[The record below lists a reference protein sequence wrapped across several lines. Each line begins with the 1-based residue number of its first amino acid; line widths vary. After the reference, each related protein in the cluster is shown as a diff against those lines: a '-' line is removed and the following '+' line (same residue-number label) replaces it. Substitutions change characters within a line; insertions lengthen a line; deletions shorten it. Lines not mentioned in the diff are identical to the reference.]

1 MADERKH
8 EHGSEQKHD
17 HEHGQH
23 GHEHTHAAEHGHDH
37 SHDHVHGHE
46 HQHGETHDHD
56 HEQGH
61 GHEHGH
67 SHGHGHD
74 HPHEHNQRDH
84 AHGHEH
90 GDTHDH
96 EHGGEHSHGHDHD
109 HEHAHEHK
117 TRFHDPAH
125 AAEFDRRSTMSGIRA
140 SLTEKLIEMLSLK
153 GEELILDLATG
164 TGRVARPLSKYIKG
178 GRIVGVDQA
187 LAMLDVGHQH
197 QDPIPHYDQSAGEAD
212 KLPFK
217 TNTFDRAFVSF
228 SLHHFG
234 NPSGVVSEVLR
245 VLKNS
250 GRFVVLDPIIEEAK
264 DSVDIQLETKINQV
278 FRRTHGDDF
287 RFHTSSSIQRLLTK
301 AGYRVPRSNI
311 LSYSFNQE
319 GMDGIP
325 TGRHWL
331 EAALELE
338 KEAPELAERMK
349 KNYFTWHSHGDHVHV
364 KGSFSYALIT
374 GVKPA

>member
-1 MADERKH
+1 MADEHKH
-8 EHGSEQKHD
+8 ENKGDHSHGDHD
-17 HEHGQH
+17 H
-23 GHEHTHAAEHGHDH
+23 GHESAQA
-37 SHDHVHGHE
+37 
-46 HQHGETHDHD
+46 
-56 HEQGH
+56 H

-67 SHGHGHD
+67 AHAHDAHEHD
-74 HPHEHNQRDH
+74 HGRGAAHSHE
-84 AHGHEH
+84 HEH
-90 GDTHDH
+90 GHNH
-96 EHGGEHSHGHDHD
+96 EHSHSHDHD
-109 HEHAHEHK
+109 HEHK

-125 AAEFDRRSTMSGIRA
+125 AAEFDRRAISDVRLN
-140 SLTEKLIEMLSLK
+140 LTGKLIEALTLK
-153 GEELILDLATG
+153 GDEVVLDLATG
-164 TGRVARPLSKYIKG
+164 TGRVARPLSKSIKG

-187 LAMLDVGHQH
+187 LAMLDVGHRH
-197 QDPIPHYDQSAGEAD
+197 QEPIPNYAQAAGEAD

-217 TNTFDRAFVSF
+217 TGTFDRAFVSF

-250 GRFVVLDPIIEEAK
+250 GRFVVLDPVIEEAK
-264 DSVDIQLETKINQV
+264 DAIDVALEAKINQV
-278 FRRTHGDDF
+278 FRRTHGDEF
-287 RFHTSSSIQRLLTK
+287 RFHTASSIQRLLTK
-301 AGYRVPRSNI
+301 AGYRVPRQNI

-349 KNYFTWHSHGDHVHV
+349 KNYFSWHSHGDHAHV

>member
-1 MADERKH
+1 MADEKKH
-8 EHGSEQKHD
+8 EHKG
-17 HEHGQH
+17 
-23 GHEHTHAAEHGHDH
+23 EHT
-37 SHDHVHGHE
+37 
-46 HQHGETHDHD
+46 
-56 HEQGH
+56 
-61 GHEHGH
+61 HEHGH
-67 SHGHGHD
+67 SHHERHDHDDKHGHS
-74 HPHEHNQRDH
+74 H
-84 AHGHEH
+84 AHDDAGTHGHEH
-90 GDTHDH
+90 AHDH
-96 EHGGEHSHGHDHD
+96 TEHGHSHTQSDHGHEHSHGHDHD
-109 HEHAHEHK
+109 HSHDHGQGHEHK

-125 AAEFDRRSTMSGIRA
+125 AADFDRRAMSGIRS
-140 SLTEKLIEMLSLK
+140 SLTEKLIEMLTLK
-153 GEELILDLATG
+153 GGELVLDVATG
-164 TGRVARPLSKYIKG
+164 TGRIARPLSKQLKDG
-178 GRIVGVDQA
+178 KIVGVDQA

-197 QDPIPHYDQSAGEAD
+197 EDPIPHYDQSAGEAD

-234 NPSGVVSEVLR
+234 NPSGVVGEVLR

-264 DSVDIQLETKINQV
+264 DAVDIALESKINQV
-278 FRRTHGDDF
+278 FRRTHGDEF
-287 RFHTSSSIQRLLTK
+287 RYHTASSIQRLLTK

-349 KNYFTWHSHGDHVHV
+349 KNYFTWHAHGDHAHV

>member
-1 MADERKH
+1 MAEHKH
-8 EHGSEQKHD
+8 EHGHGHSHEHD
-17 HEHGQH
+17 HAHGPGGHTHSHASDH
-23 GHEHTHAAEHGHDH
+23 GHEHADHGHSHAHSEQAHDH
-37 SHDHVHGHE
+37 SHG
-46 HQHGETHDHD
+46 
-56 HEQGH
+56 
-61 GHEHGH
+61 HGH
-67 SHGHGHD
+67 SHGHAHESD
-74 HPHEHNQRDH
+74 HS
-84 AHGHEH
+84 
-90 GDTHDH
+90 
-96 EHGGEHSHGHDHD
+96 HSHGHS
-109 HEHAHEHK
+109 HEHK

-125 AAEFDRRSTMSGIRA
+125 AADFDRRTMSDIRS
-140 SLTEKLIEMLSLK
+140 SLTEKLIEMLTLK
-153 GEELILDLATG
+153 GGELVLDVATG
-164 TGRVARPLSKYIKG
+164 TGRVARPLAKKMSG
-178 GRIVGVDQA
+178 GKIVGVDQA
-187 LAMLDVGHQH
+187 LAMLDVGHKH
-197 QDPIPHYDQSAGEAD
+197 EDPIPHYDQSAGEAD

-245 VLKNS
+245 VLKNG

-264 DSVDIQLETKINQV
+264 DSVDIQLESKINQV
-278 FRRTHGDDF
+278 FRRTHGEEF
-287 RFHTSSSIQRLLTK
+287 RYHTASSIQRLLTK
-301 AGYRVPRSNI
+301 AGYRVPRSNV

-349 KNYFTWHSHGDHVHV
+349 KNYFTWHSHGDHTHV

>member
-1 MADERKH
+1 MADEHKH
-8 EHGSEQKHD
+8 EHKGE
-17 HEHGQH
+17 
-23 GHEHTHAAEHGHDH
+23 H
-37 SHDHVHGHE
+37 SHDHDHQDHGHSHSHE
-46 HQHGETHDHD
+46 DAHGGAHAHEDTHAHGHD
-56 HEQGH
+56 H

-67 SHGHGHD
+67 SHEHD
-74 HPHEHNQRDH
+74 AHAHN
-84 AHGHEH
+84 HGHEH
-90 GDTHDH
+90 G
-96 EHGGEHSHGHDHD
+96 
-109 HEHAHEHK
+109 HEHK

-125 AAEFDRRSTMSGIRA
+125 AAEFDQRGLSDMRSH
-140 SLTEKLIEMLSLK
+140 LTTKLIEALTLK
-153 GEELILDLATG
+153 GDELILDLATG
-164 TGRVARPLSKYIKG
+164 TGRVARPLAQQLKG

-187 LAMLDVGHQH
+187 MAMLDVGHQH
-197 QDPIPHYDQSAGEAD
+197 KEPIAHYVQSAGEAD

-217 TNTFDRAFVSF
+217 TGTFDRAFVSF

-234 NPSGVVSEVLR
+234 NSSGVVGEVLR
-245 VLKNS
+245 VLKNG
-250 GRFVVLDPIIEEAK
+250 GRFVVLDPVIEEAK
-264 DSVDIQLETKINQV
+264 DAVDIALESKINQV

-287 RFHTSSSIQRLLTK
+287 RFHTASSIQRLLTK
-301 AGYRVPRSNI
+301 AAYRVPRTSV
-311 LSYSFNQE
+311 LSYPFNQE

-349 KNYFTWHSHGDHVHV
+349 KNYFSWHAHGDHAHV

>member
-1 MADERKH
+1 MPDERKH
-8 EHGSEQKHD
+8 QHGSEQKHD
-17 HEHGQH
+17 H
-23 GHEHTHAAEHGHDH
+23 GHERDHEHEHEHGHH
-37 SHDHVHGHE
+37 HDRE
-46 HQHGETHDHD
+46 HD
-56 HEQGH
+56 
-61 GHEHGH
+61 HGH
-67 SHGHGHD
+67 SHGHE
-74 HPHEHNQRDH
+74 HEHQ
-84 AHGHEH
+84 
-90 GDTHDH
+90 HDH
-96 EHGGEHSHGHDHD
+96 EHDHAHSHD
-109 HEHAHEHK
+109 HEHSHEHK

-125 AAEFDRRSTMSGIRA
+125 AAEFDRRSTISSIRA
-140 SLTEKLIEMLSLK
+140 SLAEKLIEMLALK
-153 GEELILDLATG
+153 GDELVLDLATG
-164 TGRVARPLSKYIKG
+164 TGRVARPLSKHIQG

-187 LAMLDVGHQH
+187 LAMLDVGHRH
-197 QDPIPHYDQSAGEAD
+197 EDPIPHYEQSAGEAD

-234 NPSGVVSEVLR
+234 NAAGVVGEVLR

-250 GRFVVLDPIIEEAK
+250 GRFVVLDPILEEAK
-264 DSVDIQLETKINQV
+264 DSVDIQLESKINQV

-301 AGYRVPRSNI
+301 AGYRVPRCNV
-311 LSYSFNQE
+311 LSFSFNQE

-349 KNYFTWHSHGDHVHV
+349 KNYFTWHSHGNHVHV

>member
-1 MADERKH
+1 MKKGIDMADEKKH
-8 EHGSEQKHD
+8 EHK
-17 HEHGQH
+17 
-23 GHEHTHAAEHGHDH
+23 
-37 SHDHVHGHE
+37 
-46 HQHGETHDHD
+46 GEYT
-56 HEQGH
+56 
-61 GHEHGH
+61 HEHGH
-67 SHGHGHD
+67 SHHERHDHDDKHGHS
-74 HPHEHNQRDH
+74 H
-84 AHGHEH
+84 AHDDAGTHGHEH
-90 GDTHDH
+90 AHDH
-96 EHGGEHSHGHDHD
+96 TEHGHSHTQSDHGHEHSHGHDHD
-109 HEHAHEHK
+109 HSHDHGQGHEHK

-125 AAEFDRRSTMSGIRA
+125 AADFDRRAMSGIRS
-140 SLTEKLIEMLSLK
+140 SLTEKLIEMLTLK
-153 GEELILDLATG
+153 GGELVLDVATG
-164 TGRVARPLSKYIKG
+164 TGRIARPLSKQLKDG
-178 GRIVGVDQA
+178 KIVGVDQA

-197 QDPIPHYDQSAGEAD
+197 EDPIPHYDQSAGEAD

-234 NPSGVVSEVLR
+234 NPSGVVGEVLR

-264 DSVDIQLETKINQV
+264 DAVDIALESKINQV
-278 FRRTHGDDF
+278 FRRTHGDEF
-287 RFHTSSSIQRLLTK
+287 RYHTASSIQRLLTK

-349 KNYFTWHSHGDHVHV
+349 KNYFTWHAHGDHAHV